1 MRGYTQLTR
10 DQRYQ
15 IQALLNT
22 AQNQTQIA
30 AVIGVH
36 PATISRELRRNRGCR
51 GYRPHQ
57 AHGLAQARQVAKRHP
72 RLAPV
77 IWQQVDTLLR
87 QTWSPEQIRG
97 RLQQEQGQTISH
109 EWIYQH
115 IYADKRT
122 GGDLYRSLR
131 CQKKRRKPYGK
142 YSRRGRI
149 ANQVSIDERPAV
161 VQARERIG
169 DWEGDTVI
177 GKGHGGILVTVVE
190 RTSKYTVLEGVAH
203 KTAAAVRQAVTRGL
217 QPYKAWVHTITYDNG
232 REFSDHAGM
241 AQDLDAQIYFAHPYA
256 SWERGVN
263 ENTNGLIRQFFP
275 KDQDLRGGVTD
286 EQLTTVMDT
295 LNHRPRKTLGYRTPH
310 EVFFDTTTSLTVALT
325 N

>member
-10 DQRYQ
+10 EQRYQ
-15 IQALLNT
+15 IQVLLKT
-22 AQNQTQIA
+22 KQTQAQIA
-30 AVIGVH
+30 SLIEVH
-36 PATISRELRRNRGCR
+36 PATISRELRRNRGRR

-72 RLAPV
+72 RLTPA

-87 QTWSPEQIRG
+87 QAWSPEQIRG
-97 RLQQEQGQTISH
+97 RLRHEQGQTLSH

-131 CQKKRRKPYGK
+131 CQKKRRKRYGT

-161 VQARERIG
+161 VTARERIG

-177 GKGHGGILVTVVE
+177 GKGHEGALVTVVE
-190 RTSKYTVLEGVAH
+190 RTSKYTVLEGVSH
-203 KTAAAVRQAVTRGL
+203 KTAAAVRQAVARGL
-217 QPYKAWVHTITYDNG
+217 QPYKTRVHTITYDNG

-241 AQDLDAQIYFAHPYA
+241 AKDLEAQIYFAHPYA
-256 SWERGVN
+256 SWERGIN

-275 KDQDLRGGVTD
+275 KDQDLRGVTND
-286 EQLTTVMDT
+286 QLTTVMDT
-295 LNHRPRKTLGYRTPH
+295 LNHRPRKTLGYRTPY

>member
-10 DQRYQ
+10 EQRYQ
-15 IQALLNT
+15 IQALLKT
-22 AQNQTQIA
+22 KQTQAQIA
-30 AVIGVH
+30 SVIEVH
-36 PATISRELRRNRGCR
+36 PATISRELRRNRGRR
-51 GYRPHQ
+51 GYRLHQ

-72 RLAPV
+72 RLAPA
-77 IWQQVDTLLR
+77 IWQQIDALIR
-87 QTWSPEQIRG
+87 QAWSPEQIHG

-122 GGDLYRSLR
+122 GGDLYCSLR
-131 CQKKRRKPYGK
+131 CQKKRRKRYGT
-142 YSRRGRI
+142 YRRRGRI
-149 ANQVSIDERPAV
+149 VNQVSIDERPAV
-161 VQARERIG
+161 VTARERIG

-177 GKGHGGILVTVVE
+177 GKGHAGVLVTVVE
-190 RTSKYTVLEGVAH
+190 RTSKYTVLEGASH
-203 KTAAAVRQAVTRGL
+203 KTAAAVRQAVPRGL
-217 QPYKAWVHTITYDNG
+217 QPYKSRVHTITYDNG
-232 REFSDHAGM
+232 CEFSDHAGM
-241 AQDLDAQIYFAHPYA
+241 AKDLEAQIYFAHPYA

-275 KDQDLRGGVTD
+275 KDQDLRGVTN
-286 EQLTTVMDT
+286 EQLTTVMNS

-310 EVFFDTTTSLTVALT
+310 EVFFDTTTAFTVALT